1 MIKKLIRFKAV
12 LLLLLALCYGL
23 HYFFI
28 KELINPVLFKMFQL
42 SYLGNFIITS
52 IVYFA
57 LILLNQ
63 KQAKNLGF
71 IFLFTTLFK
80 FAFFYF
86 LLQPTFSLD
95 NITSRL
101 EFFVFFIPYSLSLVV
116 EVRALIKTLNKA

>member
-28 KELINPVLFKMFQL
+28 KELIDPVLFKMFQL

-63 KQAKNLGF
+63 KQAKKRPKRSHRQAIHSHTQASLYPPVGGFLELVFLG
-71 IFLFTTLFK
+71 
-80 FAFFYF
+80 
-86 LLQPTFSLD
+86 
-95 NITSRL
+95 
-101 EFFVFFIPYSLSLVV
+101 
-116 EVRALIKTLNKA
+116 LIVIYY